1 MDNNIVVFEPNVP
14 VVVKLKFPD
23 GMLVA
28 GRGNVP
34 RVMYSLEDGRR
45 MFLDKPVADSIK
57 MCAFSPGQAF
67 TICKRVNGKT
77 TRWDI
82 DAFQQPHTIT
92 EPVPAVSPQPDRGN
106 GFHALPAPAPA
117 VPRAAPPQKIPANV
131 AFGEIVAFI
140 KQELQYRG
148 EQWNDEAR
156 QAAVCTMFIE
166 AGKQGW
172 LAPWE
177 RGK

>member
-1 MDNNIVVFEPNVP
+1 MGNEIVEFEPNVP
-14 VVVKLKFPD
+14 VIVRLKYPE
-23 GMLVA
+23 GLPVA
-28 GRGNVP
+28 GRGNVS

-57 MCAFSPGQAF
+57 MCAFQPGQPF
-67 TICKRVNGKT
+67 TITKRVNGKT
-77 TRWDI
+77 IRWDVDPI
-82 DAFQQPHTIT
+82 KEQGNPTPAYPAPPEAHGNGMYRPARQPDPTPRAT
-92 EPVPAVSPQPDRGN
+92 APTKVPAN
-106 GFHALPAPAPA
+106 
-117 VPRAAPPQKIPANV
+117 I
-131 AFGEIVAFI
+131 AFGEIVAFVN
-140 KQELQYRG
+140 QELKYRN

-177 RGK
+177 RAK

>member
-1 MDNNIVVFEPNVP
+1 MDASIVVFEPNVP
-14 VVVKLKFPD
+14 VIVKLKYAN

-34 RVMYSLEDGRR
+34 RVMFSLEDGRR

-57 MCAFSPGQAF
+57 MCDFQPGQPF
-67 TICKRVNGKT
+67 TITKRVNGKT
-77 TRWDI
+77 TRWDVDPI
-82 DAFQQPHTIT
+82 KEPH
-92 EPVPAVSPQPDRGN
+92 EPARPLPASSPQPERGN
-106 GFHALPAPAPA
+106 GTYGPHAQAQAI
-117 VPRAAPPQKIPANV
+117 PRATPPSKIPANI

-140 KQELQYRG
+140 KAELQYRG